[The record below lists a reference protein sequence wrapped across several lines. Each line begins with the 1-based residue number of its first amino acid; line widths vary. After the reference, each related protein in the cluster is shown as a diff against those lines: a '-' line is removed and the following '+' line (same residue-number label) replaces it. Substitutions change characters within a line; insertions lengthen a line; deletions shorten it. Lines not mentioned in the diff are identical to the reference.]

1 MKKKIKAGVFI
12 PVVGGIL
19 LVLAGLVLLLNNFG
33 IIQLNWE
40 MLVGPLFGIGG
51 LVFLAVYLLDRDN
64 WWALIPGFVLIGLG
78 IIFFMGQNL
87 ESMAEELGGAVFL
100 GLLGLAFLLIYITHR
115 ENWWAII
122 PGGVLVTLA
131 GVTLIPEDS
140 VLMGGAFF
148 LGLAVTFGLVYILPS
163 PSGRMKWALYP
174 AGILLILGILVMLG
188 ATNLLNYVWPLA
200 LLIAGAYVI
209 YLAVRK
215 K

>member
-1 MKKKIKAGVFI
+1 
-12 PVVGGIL
+12 
-19 LVLAGLVLLLNNFG
+19 
-33 IIQLNWE
+33 
-40 MLVGPLFGIGG
+40 
-51 LVFLAVYLLDRDN
+51 
-64 WWALIPGFVLIGLG
+64 
-78 IIFFMGQNL
+78 
-87 ESMAEELGGAVFL
+87 
-100 GLLGLAFLLIYITHR
+100 
-115 ENWWAII
+115 
-122 PGGVLVTLA
+122 
-131 GVTLIPEDS
+131 
-140 VLMGGAFF
+140 MGGAFF